1 MCGRFTSLLTPE
13 LLKVIYEI
21 TAPVACEPRFNIAPT
36 QQVLVVRDDFSG
48 NRQATTMRWGLIP
61 SWAKDSSSSAR
72 MINARSET
80 VHEKPAFRHAIRSRR
95 CIIPAHGYFE
105 WSKTGST
112 KVPHYI
118 SLKNGSPLSF
128 AGIWEA
134 WNSPAGEIVES
145 FSILTTQA
153 NSLIE
158 QIHDRMPVI
167 LHRVEHQ
174 IWLDRTVNDPLDLQ
188 RLYQPYPSELLQE
201 WAVTNLVN
209 SPRND
214 GAELIQPQ
222 DDADNLLIWAKHIA
236 VAPA

>member
-1 MCGRFTSLLTPE
+1 
-13 LLKVIYEI
+13 
-21 TAPVACEPRFNIAPT
+21 
-36 QQVLVVRDDFSG
+36 VRDDFSG
-48 NRQATTMRWGLIP
+48 NRQATAMRWGLIP
-61 SWAKDSSSSAR
+61 SWAKDTSSSAR

-80 VHEKPAFRHAIRSRR
+80 VHEKPAFRHAIRARR

-105 WSKTGST
+105 WSKNGST

-128 AGIWEA
+128 AGIREVWK
-134 WNSPAGEIVES
+134 SPAGETVES

-153 NSLIE
+153 NSFLE

-167 LHRVEHQ
+167 LHLAEHQ
-174 IWLDRTVNDPLDLQ
+174 LWLDRTVNDPLDLQ

-201 WAVTNLVN
+201 WTVTNLVN

-214 GAELIQPQ
+214 GPELITPPVQENCLFMSTGQ
-222 DDADNLLIWAKHIA
+222 LKFTQERGK
-236 VAPA
+236 